1 MTSVPIADAKPTER
15 VGFGKLLAWSS
26 SHASQA
32 GNVLLLGLFTIYC
45 TDTLGLNPAVV
56 GILLLLA
63 KIIDAVGVL
72 LAGYLVDAAPE
83 TKWGKARPFD
93 LAIIGIW
100 VFTALVFAV
109 PAGFGEVGR
118 YIWVFVTYLFVTAV
132 FTPLFTANQPLYMAR
147 VFRTRDAYT
156 RISARS
162 GIVIGL
168 VGLLIAIGSP
178 IAAQSAGK
186 SLSGWAILGVA
197 FSVPL
202 LVIGIVRFFTVKES
216 LDIEPSALPR
226 VTFADIRKVLQ
237 TNPYLWAVAGIQLFI
252 AVLTNFGAL
261 TYYFRYVVGDLS
273 LLGILGLTNIVILP
287 LLLLFPMLVRR
298 FSISRIIS
306 VTALL
311 ATVGCLI
318 YTFAGSNL
326 LLVVIAGLLT
336 NAGATPIAFLLPV
349 MIIDNATYNEWKGN
363 RRLESVGG
371 GVTAFASQ
379 VGAGLAAAIAGIV
392 LSVAGYNGNAQTQ
405 TASAQAAIVF
415 LVSWLPAVLSIIV
428 AVLGVF
434 YHRYERRIPEIT
446 AEIEIIRS
454 QMASVPSTLGGGTA
468 TAPGNPRDAVEAA
481 ALLPEKDQA

>member
-1 MTSVPIADAKPTER
+1 MTSAATPAAPTTER

-45 TDTLGLNPAVV
+45 TDTLGLNPAIV
-56 GILLLLA
+56 GVLLLLA

-83 TKWGKARPFD
+83 TRWGKARPFD

-162 GIVIGL
+162 GVLIGL
-168 VGLLIAIGSP
+168 IGLLVAIGSP
-178 IAAQSAGK
+178 VAAQAAGK
-186 SLSGWAILGVA
+186 SLSGWAVLGVA
-197 FSVPL
+197 FSLPL
-202 LVIGIVRFFTVKES
+202 LVMGIVRFFTVKEAV
-216 LDIEPSALPR
+216 DIEPSTLPKVR
-226 VTFADIRKVLQ
+226 FADIRKVLT

-252 AVLTNFGAL
+252 AVLTNFGAG
-261 TYYFRYVVGDLS
+261 TYYFRYIVGDLS
-273 LLGILGLTNIVILP
+273 LMGLLGLTNLVMLP
-287 LLLLFPMLVRR
+287 LLLLFPVLVRR

-306 VTALL
+306 FTALL
-311 ATVGCLI
+311 AALASIV
-318 YTFAGSNL
+318 YAFAGANL
-326 LLVVIAGLLT
+326 LLIVIAGLLV

-371 GVTAFASQ
+371 GITAFSAQ
-379 VGAGLAAAIAGIV
+379 VGAGLAAAFAGIV
-392 LSVAGYNGNAQTQ
+392 LQITGYDG
-405 TASAQAAIVF
+405 TASTQSPTALGGIVF
-415 LVSWLPAVLSIIV
+415 LISWLPAGLSVIV

-434 YHRYERRIPEIT
+434 YHRYERRIPAIT
-446 AEIEIIRS
+446 AEIEVIRA
-454 QMASVPSTLGGGTA
+454 QAAVPTTLSGGAMT
-468 TAPGNPRDAVEAA
+468 TPGEPLEAVETAG
-481 ALLPEKDQA
+481 LLPDDDRR